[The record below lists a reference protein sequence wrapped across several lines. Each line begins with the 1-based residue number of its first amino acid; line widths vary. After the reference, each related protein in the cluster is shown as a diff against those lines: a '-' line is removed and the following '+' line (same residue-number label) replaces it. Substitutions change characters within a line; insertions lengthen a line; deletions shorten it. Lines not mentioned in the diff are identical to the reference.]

1 MISERHGNL
10 LAQPADAIVNTVNTV
25 GVMGKGIALQFKRA
39 FPENYKAYKR
49 ACARGEVQLG
59 RMFVWD
65 AGELAGTKP
74 RYIIN
79 FPTKGHWRARSQ
91 LSDIE
96 AGLRDLVQVVD
107 ELGVESIALPPL
119 GCGHGG
125 LDWTVVRP
133 LIVQA
138 FQKLPRLEV
147 ILFPPEGAPSAE
159 AQPVRTDRPRMTTA
173 RAALIGILGQYLPFA
188 LEVTNVDIQK
198 LMYFLQEAGE
208 PLSLHYVKGRY
219 GPYADNLRHLLA
231 SMEGH
236 FIRGGGDQSAK
247 ALDVVPFEILPDALP
262 EAQAELGQHAATRE
276 RFDRVLRLTEGFEST
291 YGLEL
296 LATVHWSATRDGDE
310 TLSPTV
316 ADEESVGATVRAW
329 NTRKGQLFTPRHVG
343 IAYARLRDQGWFEQ
357 RDTDALLTV

>member
-1 MISERHGNL
+1 M
-10 LAQPADAIVNTVNTV
+10 
-25 GVMGKGIALQFKRA
+25 
-39 FPENYKAYKR
+39 
-49 ACARGEVQLG
+49 
-59 RMFVWD
+59 
-65 AGELAGTKP
+65 
-74 RYIIN
+74 
-79 FPTKGHWRARSQ
+79 
-91 LSDIE
+91 
-96 AGLRDLVQVVD
+96 
-107 ELGVESIALPPL
+107 
-119 GCGHGG
+119 
-125 LDWTVVRP
+125 
-133 LIVQA
+133 
-138 FQKLPRLEV
+138 
-147 ILFPPEGAPSAE
+147 
-159 AQPVRTDRPRMTTA
+159 
-173 RAALIGILGQYLPFA
+173 IGILGQYLPFA